1 MLIMPL
7 EMHLNLMNVFLLNF
21 ILSLFY
27 FHSKLRVLNLNERI
41 KNNQELINEQH
52 HESNII
58 ETDTLIYLN

>member
-1 MLIMPL
+1 
-7 EMHLNLMNVFLLNF
+7 MHLNLMNVFLLNF

-58 ETDTLIYLN
+58 VTDTLIYLN

>member
-1 MLIMPL
+1 MLIMPP

>member
-1 MLIMPL
+1 
-7 EMHLNLMNVFLLNF
+7 MHLYLMNVFLLNF

>member
-58 ETDTLIYLN
+58 VTDTLIYLN

>member
-1 MLIMPL
+1 
-7 EMHLNLMNVFLLNF
+7 MHLNLMNVFLLNF